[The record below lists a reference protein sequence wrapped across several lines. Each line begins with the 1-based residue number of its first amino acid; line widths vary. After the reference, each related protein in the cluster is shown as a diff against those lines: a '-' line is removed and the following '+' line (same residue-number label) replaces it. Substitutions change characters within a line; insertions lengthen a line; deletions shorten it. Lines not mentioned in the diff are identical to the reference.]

1 MKKTKTMGIKLA
13 AFNKY
18 FSRIRE
24 VGSFGFQGISKKVI
38 STFKPEKQLYNTADL
53 LKIKKTCSQTDLFL
67 KILFNFFKPRLQR
80 SCSVSFL
87 RSRWPV
93 QDYQS
98 SIASPILFPVLIY

>member
-53 LKIKKTCSQTDLFL
+53 MKIKKTCSQTDLFS
-67 KILFNFFKPRLQR
+67 KFLFNYFKRRPRQ

-87 RSRWPV
+87 QSHLPA
-93 QDYQS
+93 QDYRP
-98 SIASPILFPVLIY
+98 SIA